1 MVVGVE
7 KEWDGVCMREC
18 EQVNDKS
25 VSLSEWN
32 NAKTVITCRNMRRE
46 LQIAKSDEE
55 EEV

>member
-7 KEWDGVCMREC
+7 KEWDRVCMREC

>member
-7 KEWDGVCMREC
+7 KEWDRVCMREC

-32 NAKTVITCRNMRRE
+32 NAKTVITCRMRRE